1 MSKKILLRKTYSVY
15 ASNMHLATMIFPF
28 INNEIEKGAIIKPI
42 LEKGISENISKVI
55 KNVGINPDL
64 KKQINNIDWKKTS
77 IEKIKQTLN
86 DIEVLLKESNRIH
99 IIVLGTNEFID
110 KVNELI
116 DIWAKVNLE
125 NVSKK
130 DSVINIINC
139 YSFEDNKDIINISN
153 KHQFLL
159 KTAGIEEIL
168 FRNKLKKAN

>member
-1 MSKKILLRKTYSVY
+1 M
-15 ASNMHLATMIFPF
+15 
-28 INNEIEKGAIIKPI
+28 
-42 LEKGISENISKVI
+42 
-55 KNVGINPDL
+55 
-64 KKQINNIDWKKTS
+64 
-77 IEKIKQTLN
+77 
-86 DIEVLLKESNRIH
+86 KESNRIH

-139 YSFEDNKDIINISN
+139 YNFEDNKDIINISN